1 MCGIAGILHTRGGR
15 AVDQAGL
22 EHMAGALAHRGPDGH
37 GVWSEGPIGL
47 AHRRLAIID
56 LAGGRQPMVS
66 RATGATLTFNGEI
79 YNFRELRGELKGL
92 GAGFDEQSDTEV
104 VLRAYEHWGDLC
116 VHHLRGMFAFAL
128 WDPRT
133 RRLFAARDRLG
144 IKPFFYRWD
153 GETLVFASEL
163 KALAALHGVPLEVD
177 GAAFESY
184 LRLQYVPAPGTF
196 VRDIR
201 HLQPGRTL
209 TVGEDGRLQ
218 EERFWEPKAAPG
230 TGRSDVEE
238 FRLRM
243 ADAVK
248 SHLVADV
255 PVGALLSGGVDSSLI
270 VAHMSAQA
278 MQPVHTFSVGFEGG
292 PRFDERGG
300 AREVAARFHT
310 IHHERLVTD
319 EDAAA
324 VLPAIVSRMD
334 EPLADY
340 AALPTYFVAEVAA
353 RTVKVILTGEGA
365 DELFGG
371 YHRYR
376 MEGLLAPFSRW
387 RRPYQATHLFSHREI
402 GRLLGTATRRGLR
415 GASDAAGVD
424 PVNRACARDIEG
436 WLADDLLVKVDRM
449 TMLCSLEA
457 RVPYLDHP
465 FVEFALRVPGPRKID
480 LLRGTRKIL
489 LREAAAGLLPP
500 EILSRPKHGFTP
512 PIDAWLRGR
521 LGSLAREILLDPSS
535 RLRTRVDPREIDG
548 LLTGHARG
556 RRNGHKIW
564 SLLVYELWSRHHAAA

>member
-1 MCGIAGILHTRGGR
+1 MCGIAGILHTRR
-15 AVDQAGL
+15 VRPVDTAGL
-22 EHMAGALAHRGPDGH
+22 QRMAGALAHRGPDGH
-37 GVWSEGPIGL
+37 GVWSDGPIGL

-66 RATGATLTFNGEI
+66 HVTGAALTFNGEI
-79 YNFRELRGELKGL
+79 YNFRDLRRELETL

-104 VLRAYEHWGDLC
+104 VLRAYEHWGDRC
-116 VHHLRGMFAFAL
+116 VHHLRGMFAFAV

-144 IKPFFYRWD
+144 IKPLYYRWD

-163 KALAALHGVPLEVD
+163 KALAALRGVPLEVD
-177 GAAFESY
+177 SAAFESY

-196 VRDIR
+196 VRGVR

-209 TVGEDGRLQ
+209 TVAEDGRLR
-218 EERFWEPKAAPG
+218 EDRYWEPKAAARTPH
-230 TGRSDVEE
+230 SDVDE

-270 VAHMSAQA
+270 VAHMSAQTT
-278 MQPVHTFSVGFEGG
+278 QPVHTFSVGFEGG
-292 PRFDERGG
+292 ERFDERAS
-300 AREVAARFHT
+300 ARDVAGRFHT
-310 IHHERLVTD
+310 VHHERLVTD
-319 EDAAA
+319 EDAVAG
-324 VLPAIVSRMD
+324 LPAIVSRMD

-371 YHRYR
+371 YRRYR
-376 MEGLLAPFSRW
+376 TERLLAPFSRL
-387 RRPYQATHLFSHREI
+387 RPPYQATHLFSNREI
-402 GRLLGTATRRGLR
+402 HRLLGTATRRGLR
-415 GASDAAGVD
+415 AAPDDPGAD
-424 PVNRACARDIEG
+424 PVNRACVRDIEG

-465 FVEFALRVPGPRKID
+465 FVEFALGVPGHRKVG

-489 LREAAAGLLPP
+489 LREAAAGFLPP
-500 EILSRPKHGFTP
+500 EILHRPKHGFTP
-512 PIDAWLRGR
+512 PVDAWLRGR
-521 LGSLAREILLDPSS
+521 LGSLAREILLETSS
-535 RLRTRVDPREIDG
+535 RLHTRVDPREIEA
-548 LLTGHARG
+548 LLAGQARG